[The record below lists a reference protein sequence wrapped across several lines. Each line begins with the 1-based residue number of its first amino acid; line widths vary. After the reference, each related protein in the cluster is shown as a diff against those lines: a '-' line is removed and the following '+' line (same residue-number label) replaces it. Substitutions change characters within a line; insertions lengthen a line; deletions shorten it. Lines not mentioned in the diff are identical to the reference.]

1 MRCGL
6 ATSWSSALVGA
17 WLALVLSAWPCAAQL
32 GAVELSVA
40 TAFRDQAFEAAAV
53 LDTSALP
60 LGATVVWRAAVD
72 GEVQQSGS
80 VVVERAASKVVAGVV
95 ASALGGA
102 RVTLSVEM
110 PDGTSGSSSAE
121 VQVIEPGVSL
131 IPLLLVLVMAATT
144 QMVEVSLASGVF
156 VGAWIVTGSASLA
169 FQRFLDTYLVQT
181 VANADHQFVILF
193 TLFLSGLVGMV
204 EKSGGILGMTKV
216 LLRYAKGTRAAQC
229 VAIAAGMLIFFDDYA
244 SCLVV
249 GFSFRPVFDPLMIS
263 REKLA
268 FITDAT
274 SAPIASL
281 SPLSSWV
288 GFEIGLIQQELNNIK
303 ALNGTMP
310 EGLSGSGF
318 TVFVQSVPYRYYPI
332 FMLVLQFTLAL
343 MRYELGPMM
352 AAERKVTVYRRTDG
366 GDGAFVGN
374 KQSQANEPHA
384 LTPQR
389 WWNMVL
395 PLTLLVALIIASM
408 VDLGIKS
415 NAAAEPPNLSPSIG
429 EIFEATNPYASLLYG
444 TFAAALLTALFFALQ
459 HHADGK
465 VTRPSPRGCLRAS
478 APAPRDKRDVAQLAA
493 EARPLLSIRES
504 SNAFLFGIQR
514 VFPAVVV
521 LVLAWAIGMVQKD
534 VGCNRFFQS
543 YIEQNISSTS
553 LPSVVFIFSSFM
565 ALATGTSWGTMTIVF
580 PIVVVP
586 AWTVS
591 GDPTVVI
598 ATVAAVLSGAV
609 MGDHCSPISDTTV
622 LSALASDCNL
632 MKHVWTQLPYSIMT
646 FVWCLLLGTIPVAAG
661 AYPTGVATLLAIVC
675 IPLTMLILGAPIV
688 NKTGRFDLLTEFY
701 LVVRAKVI
709 KRPDE
714 ELEQLRS
721 DTAAFYANGSS
732 AVDTELLKQDDAP
745 NAESA

>member
-1 MRCGL
+1 
-6 ATSWSSALVGA
+6 
-17 WLALVLSAWPCAAQL
+17 
-32 GAVELSVA
+32 
-40 TAFRDQAFEAAAV
+40 
-53 LDTSALP
+53 
-60 LGATVVWRAAVD
+60 
-72 GEVQQSGS
+72 
-80 VVVERAASKVVAGVV
+80 
-95 ASALGGA
+95 
-102 RVTLSVEM
+102 
-110 PDGTSGSSSAE
+110 
-121 VQVIEPGVSL
+121 
-131 IPLLLVLVMAATT
+131 
-144 QMVEVSLASGVF
+144 
-156 VGAWIVTGSASLA
+156 
-169 FQRFLDTYLVQT
+169 
-181 VANADHQFVILF
+181 
-193 TLFLSGLVGMV
+193 
-204 EKSGGILGMTKV
+204 
-216 LLRYAKGTRAAQC
+216 
-229 VAIAAGMLIFFDDYA
+229 
-244 SCLVV
+244 
-249 GFSFRPVFDPLMIS
+249 
-263 REKLA
+263 
-268 FITDAT
+268 
-274 SAPIASL
+274 
-281 SPLSSWV
+281 
-288 GFEIGLIQQELNNIK
+288 
-303 ALNGTMP
+303 
-310 EGLSGSGF
+310 
-318 TVFVQSVPYRYYPI
+318 
-332 FMLVLQFTLAL
+332 
-343 MRYELGPMM
+343 MM

-408 VDLGIKS
+408 VDLGIKN

-565 ALATGTSWGTMTIVF
+565 ALATGTSWGTMTSELHLPLAIAARNCYASERCTNAAPCSLARSIALPPSLARARNPAVVF